1 MPVRSADASWQGTLR
16 DGSGT
21 MKLQSG
27 AYEGAYSFAT
37 RFQDQEGSNPEEL
50 IAAAH
55 AGCFAMA
62 LSGNLTDAGYE
73 PTQVDVT
80 ASVHLEDGA
89 ISKIELDV
97 DADVPD
103 IDEATFLDHA
113 AEAKDG
119 CPVSQALA
127 SVPEITVSATLR

>member
-73 PTQVDVT
+73 PTEVDVT

-97 DADVPD
+97 DAAVPD